1 MWYAKLDDF
10 RKSHESD
17 NIDSDARLYHL
28 IDDGEVIIVLANVGA
43 LLLVASSLSAIYKI
57 KKSLHERFEMKDLG
71 DAKVILGLKIRR
83 DKTWGTM
90 ML

>member
-10 RKSHESD
+10 RKSQEFD
-17 NIDSDARLYHL
+17 NIDPNACLYNL
-28 IDDGEVIIVLANVGA
+28 MDDGEIIIVLAYVGD

-57 KKSLHERFEMKDLG
+57 KKSLHERFEIRDLG
-71 DAKVILGLKIRR
+71 DAKVIPGLEIRR

-90 ML
+90 TL